1 LIEQNAIRYASTM
14 FVRFR
19 QQGRRFQAS
28 LMQTRRVSG
37 KMHSEHIASLGSVD
51 VEVSVR
57 ERLAFWAKLPGRL
70 ARLGNRVGR
79 DDQAK
84 VYAALHA
91 RIPMVTADE
100 QRAIQQANAEG
111 DERFWEAMR
120 DMGTA
125 SVEEHKALISSAEKR
140 IAEQAPKAAEA
151 GERAQAAKDRLE
163 RIRRG
168 ESVPGGLGKPF
179 DVRAALEAAGF
190 TERDLRRM
198 RLLASLTEAEMKQ
211 ASAKTCAEV
220 VDAADRAAER
230 EARRIIRARRD
241 AARQLLNDEERKI
254 VRAME
259 HNLGR
264 PLTEQEEHLALEKA
278 RSFGVV

>member
-19 QQGRRFQAS
+19 QQGRRLQAS

-37 KMHSEHIASLGSVD
+37 KMQSEHIASLGSVD
-51 VEVSVR
+51 ADLSVR
-57 ERLAFWAKLPGRL
+57 ERLAIWAKLPERL
-70 ARLGNRVGR
+70 TRLGNRVGP

-91 RIPMVTADE
+91 RIPMVTPDE
-100 QRAIQQANAEG
+100 QRAIQEANAEG
-111 DERFWEAMR
+111 DERFWGAMH

-125 SVEEHKALISSAEKR
+125 SVEEHKALIARAETK
-140 IAEQAPKAAEA
+140 IAERAAGAAEA

-168 ESVPGGLGKPF
+168 ESVPGGLGKPL
-179 DVRAALEAAGF
+179 DVERALKAEGF

-198 RLLASLTEAEMKQ
+198 LLLASLTEAEMKQ
-211 ASAKTCAEV
+211 ASAKAGAEV
-220 VDAADRAAER
+220 VGAADRAIKR
-230 EARRIIRARRD
+230 GARRIMRARREAERPCLTD
-241 AARQLLNDEERKI
+241 DERAVLRIMERDL
-254 VRAME
+254 R
-259 HNLGR
+259 R
-264 PLTEQEEHLALEKA
+264 PLTEQEEPSGA
-278 RSFGVV
+278 